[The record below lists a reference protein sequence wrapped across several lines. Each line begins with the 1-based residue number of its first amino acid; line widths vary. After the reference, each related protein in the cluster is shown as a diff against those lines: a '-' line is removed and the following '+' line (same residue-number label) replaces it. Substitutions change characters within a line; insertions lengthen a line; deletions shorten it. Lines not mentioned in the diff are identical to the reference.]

1 MNYFKKNNMVFCF
14 LSFFY
19 LAFSCSLVNAQN
31 TRPSLPLQPTEAAE
45 PGSSQYPYSLFH
57 EMITVQGRTV
67 DFFAP
72 AEVKDAAK
80 KVPVIIFGHGQAI
93 PVSSY
98 QETFEHLAKKGYA
111 VIFPMFDTGF
121 FDQDWRRMASDYVNL
136 SAGAVKKYNQY
147 VDPEMVI
154 FAGHSKGAYVGLV
167 ASGLPNLQ
175 NLLRPSAL
183 VFFDPAGFDAEYLKN
198 IEKKIPV
205 TLTWAE
211 GDTVIKKSLIEEIY
225 TKLTSDQKQLIIV
238 NGYKNTQPSLTPDHF
253 FPLSKK
259 FTFGGAD
266 GITPFHYFG
275 TWKWLIGAAEDVRQ
289 GNQLNNVYIYGNE
302 TATTGQQ
309 GSQHTILK
317 NW

>member
-1 MNYFKKNNMVFCF
+1 MNQSFKNALAFGCLIIF
-14 LSFFY
+14 HI
-19 LAFSCSLVNAQN
+19 AFSCNVANAQN
-31 TRPSLPLQPTEAAE
+31 TRTSLPIQPAEASE
-45 PGSSQYPYSLFH
+45 PGSAQYPYSLFH
-57 EMITVQGRTV
+57 ETITIQGRTV

-72 AEVKDAAK
+72 AEIKDAAK

-98 QETFEHLAKKGYA
+98 QESFEHLAKKGYA

-121 FDQDWRRMASDYVNL
+121 FDQDWRRMGSDYVNL
-136 SAGAVKKYNQY
+136 SAVTVKKYNQY

-198 IEKKIPV
+198 IERKIPV

-225 TKLTSDQKQLIIV
+225 AKLPSDQKQLITV
-238 NGYKNTQPSLTPDHF
+238 TGYKNTQPNLTPDHF

-289 GNQLNNVYIYGNE
+289 GSPLNNVYVYGNE
-302 TATTGQQ
+302 TASTGQQ
-309 GSQHTILK
+309 GSQHSILK

>member
-1 MNYFKKNNMVFCF
+1 MKLIKINALVYSC
-14 LSFFY
+14 LIFFQI
-19 LAFSCSLVNAQN
+19 AFSGAALNAQ
-31 TRPSLPLQPTEAAE
+31 TDRTAPPIQPTEASE
-45 PGSSQYPYSLFH
+45 PGSAQYPFSLFH
-57 EMITVQGRTV
+57 ETLTVQGRTV
-67 DFFAP
+67 DFYAP
-72 AEVKDAAK
+72 AEIKDAVK

-98 QETFEHLAKKGYA
+98 QESFVHLAKKGYA

-121 FDQDWRRMASDYVNL
+121 FDQDWRRMGSDYVTI
-136 SAGAVKKYNQY
+136 SAATVKKYNQY

-198 IEKKIPV
+198 IEKKVPV

-225 TKLTSDQKQLIIV
+225 TKLPSDQKQLITV
-238 NGYKNTQPSLTPDHF
+238 NGYKNTQPNLTPDHF

-259 FTFGGAD
+259 FSFGGVD

-289 GNQLNNVYIYGNE
+289 GSPLNNVYIYGNE
-302 TATTGQQ
+302 TASKGQQ